1 MIKKET
7 VFREIKELK
16 NIQRNKRER
25 KSGRTMMF
33 VFIFALV
40 AGIIAYFIRKD
51 YIVALGIF
59 FFVIIVFPVYRYFS
73 KKLAESGR
81 IKRIEDVFPDFLQ
94 LMSSNLRAGI
104 TIDKAMLL
112 SARPEFSPLDAE
124 IQKTGKDIVTGK
136 DIEVALNE
144 MSKRINSDKIH
155 KTILLII
162 SGIKAGGNLAVL
174 LEETAVNMRERN
186 FVEKRAAS
194 NVLMYAIFIFVAVA
208 IGAPALFSL
217 STVMV
222 EVLTKILSG
231 LPTMEA
237 STQSAAMS
245 MPFTLSK
252 INISI
257 TFIEYF
263 SIVFIIV
270 IDILA
275 SLILGLVMKGEERE
289 GLKYTIP
296 LIIASIAVFFA
307 MKIFLGSFMSGL
319 L

>member
-1 MIKKET
+1 MNKQDII
-7 VFREIKELK
+7 EIKGVKELNNFSK
-16 NIQRNKRER
+16 NKTER
-25 KSGRTMMF
+25 KSSKIMIF
-33 VFIFALV
+33 VFVFAIV
-40 AGIIAYFIRKD
+40 AGIVS
-51 YIVALGIF
+51 YIIKKNYIIALGIF
-59 FFVIIVFPVYRYFS
+59 FFVIIIFPIYRYFS
-73 KKLAESGR
+73 KKLSESGR
-81 IKRIEDVFPDFLQ
+81 IRRIEDVFPDFLQ

-112 SARPEFSPLDAE
+112 SARPEFYPLDGE

-136 DIEVALNE
+136 NIEMALLD
-144 MSKRINSDKIH
+144 MSERINSEKIH

-174 LEETAVNMRERN
+174 LEESAVNIRERN

-217 STVMV
+217 STVLV
-222 EVLTKILSG
+222 EVLTKLLSG
-231 LPTMEA
+231 LPSMGAGA
-237 STQSAAMS
+237 STNMN

-263 SIVFIIV
+263 SIVFIIA

-275 SLILGLVMKGEERE
+275 SLILGLIMKGEEKE

-296 LIIASIAVFFA
+296 LIISSIVVFFV
-307 MKIFLGSFMSGL
+307 MKILLGNFMAGL
-319 L
+319 F

>member
-1 MIKKET
+1 MMKQNIN
-7 VFREIKELK
+7 EIKELK
-16 NIQRNKRER
+16 NSSINKTER
-25 KSGRTMMF
+25 KSGKIMIF
-33 VFIFALV
+33 VFIFAIV
-40 AGIIAYFIRKD
+40 AGIVSYLIKKD
-51 YIVALGIF
+51 YVIALGIF
-59 FFVIIVFPVYRYFS
+59 FFVIIIFPIYRYFS
-73 KKLAESGR
+73 KKLSESGR
-81 IKRIEDVFPDFLQ
+81 IRRIEEVFPDFLQ

-112 SARPEFSPLDAE
+112 SARPEFCPLDAE

-136 DIEVALNE
+136 DIEVALID

-217 STVMV
+217 STVLV
-222 EVLTKILSG
+222 EILTKLLSG
-231 LPTMEA
+231 LPSMSA
-237 STQSAAMS
+237 SVSANVN

-257 TFIEYF
+257 VFIEYF
-263 SIVFIIV
+263 SIVFIIA

-275 SLILGLVMKGEERE
+275 SLILGLVMKGEEKE

-296 LIIASIAVFFA
+296 LIISSIVVFFV
-307 MKIFLGSFMSGL
+307 MKILLGNFMAGL
-319 L
+319 F

>member
-1 MIKKET
+1 MKKQKISE
-7 VFREIKELK
+7 VKELK
-16 NIQRNKRER
+16 IVKTET
-25 KSGRTMMF
+25 KSSRIMMF
-33 VFIFALV
+33 VLIFALV
-40 AGIIAYFIRKD
+40 AGIISYIIKRD
-51 YIVALGIF
+51 YIISLGF
-59 FFVIIVFPVYRYFS
+59 FFFIIIIFPVYRYFS
-73 KKLAESGR
+73 KKLSDSGR
-81 IKRIEDVFPDFLQ
+81 IRRIEEVFPDFLQ

-136 DIEVALNE
+136 DIEVALID
-144 MSKRINSDKIH
+144 MSKRINSEKIH

-217 STVMV
+217 STILVG
-222 EVLTKILSG
+222 VLTKLLSG
-231 LPTMEA
+231 LPTISA
-237 STQSAAMS
+237 STTIN

-252 INISI
+252 INISVA
-257 TFIEYF
+257 FIEYF
-263 SIVFIIV
+263 SIVFIIA

-275 SLILGLVMKGEERE
+275 SLILGLVMKGEEKE

-296 LIIASIAVFFA
+296 LIIASIAVFFV
-307 MKIFLGSFMSGL
+307 MKILLGNFMAGMF
-319 L
+319 

>member
-1 MIKKET
+1 VVSKEYKMKKQKISE
-7 VFREIKELK
+7 VKELK
-16 NIQRNKRER
+16 IVKTET
-25 KSGRTMMF
+25 KSSRIMMF
-33 VFIFALV
+33 VLIFALV
-40 AGIIAYFIRKD
+40 AGIISYIIKRD
-51 YIVALGIF
+51 YIISLGF
-59 FFVIIVFPVYRYFS
+59 FFFIIIIFPVYRYFS
-73 KKLAESGR
+73 KKLSDSGR
-81 IKRIEDVFPDFLQ
+81 IRRIEEVFPDFLQ

-136 DIEVALNE
+136 DIEVALID
-144 MSKRINSDKIH
+144 MSKRINSEKIH

-217 STVMV
+217 STILVG
-222 EVLTKILSG
+222 VLTKLLSG
-231 LPTMEA
+231 LPTISA
-237 STQSAAMS
+237 STTIN

-252 INISI
+252 INISVA
-257 TFIEYF
+257 FIEYF
-263 SIVFIIV
+263 SIVFIIA

-275 SLILGLVMKGEERE
+275 SLILGLVMKGEEKE

-296 LIIASIAVFFA
+296 LIIASIAVFFV
-307 MKIFLGSFMSGL
+307 MKILLGNFMAGMF
-319 L
+319 